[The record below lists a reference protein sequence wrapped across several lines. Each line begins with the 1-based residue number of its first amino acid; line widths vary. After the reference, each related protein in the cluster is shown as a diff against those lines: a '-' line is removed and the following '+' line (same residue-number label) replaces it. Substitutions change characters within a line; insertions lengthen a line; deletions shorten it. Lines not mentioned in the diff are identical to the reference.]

1 MPAVPTV
8 YLKMARNPRIEGGH
22 PWVYANEIGRV
33 AGNPA
38 PGGIVR
44 AVLSGGKVLGT
55 GYFNAKSSIRVR
67 LLTRGEAA
75 FGEGLIRR
83 RLRDALAMRKRTVPE
98 ESAYRAAFGEAD
110 ALPGLVV
117 DVYGAVAVFQISTLG
132 MEVRREEIISAIHE
146 VLSPEGIWERSDM
159 GARRHEGLAPRSGL
173 AGGKVSGPVSF
184 QESGLSFEADVENG
198 QKTGFF
204 LDQRESRRAAARWMG
219 GRVLDCFS
227 YTGGFTTYLAHAGAE
242 VVSLDISEGAL
253 KTVRRHLEKNAPR
266 AKALQVRANAFELL
280 RAISRKGP
288 RFDGV
293 VLDPPALAPGQAA
306 LEKGKRGYKELNLR
320 AIRLVKDGGVL
331 LTCSCSA
338 RLGSAAFQEV
348 LNDAARDAGAELS
361 LLWEGG
367 QPPDHPVRLGIPETR
382 YLKASAWCVRR

>member
-1 MPAVPTV
+1 MPTV

-38 PGGIVR
+38 AGGIVR
-44 AVLSGGKVLGT
+44 AVLSGGKVLGE
-55 GYFNAKSSIRVR
+55 GYFNPKSTIRVR
-67 LLTRGEAA
+67 LLTRGEA
-75 FGEGLIRR
+75 GVEEGLILR
-83 RLRDALAMRKRTVPE
+83 RLRDALALRGRTVPG
-98 ESAYRAAFGEAD
+98 ESAFRAAFGEAD
-110 ALPGLVV
+110 ALPGLAV
-117 DVYGAVAVFQISTLG
+117 DVYGPIAVFQISTLG
-132 MEVRREEIISAIHE
+132 MEVRRGEIISAIRE
-146 VLSPEGIWERSDM
+146 VLSPAGIWERSDM
-159 GARRHEGLAPRSGL
+159 NARRHEGLEARSGL
-173 AGGKVSGPVSF
+173 ADGEVSGPVAF
-184 QESGLSFEADVENG
+184 KESGLSFEADVKNG

-204 LDQRESRRAAARWMG
+204 LDQRESRRAAARWLR

-227 YTGGFTTYLAHAGAE
+227 YTGGFSAYLAHAGAE
-242 VVSLDISEGAL
+242 VVSLDISGEAL
-253 KTVRRHLEKNAPR
+253 RGVRRHLERNAPGAR
-266 AKALQVRANAFELL
+266 ALQVRANAFELL

-306 LEKGKRGYKELNLR
+306 VDKGRKGYKELNLR
-320 AIRLVKDGGVL
+320 AIRLVREGGVL

-338 RLGSAAFQEV
+338 RLGPAAFQEV
-348 LNDAARDAGAELS
+348 LHEAAQDAGAELT

-382 YLKASAWCVRR
+382 YLKASAWSVHH